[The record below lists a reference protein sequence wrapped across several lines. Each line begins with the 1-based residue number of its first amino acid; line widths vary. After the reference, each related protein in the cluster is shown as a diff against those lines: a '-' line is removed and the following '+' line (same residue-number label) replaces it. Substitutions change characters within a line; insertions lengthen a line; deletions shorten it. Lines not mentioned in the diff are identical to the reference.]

1 MLWGT
6 LVLDMEGYVKIRQWF
21 AIEVAL
27 ILTRKN
33 LFSVYFNKPVTLLF
47 SFWLKSDDHDGSEI
61 EKIKQEITQL
71 RNSVFEGIYHEQ
83 EEYVSIWF
91 FEMFN

>member
-1 MLWGT
+1 MRDLSARYGRIHKNQT
-6 LVLDMEGYVKIRQWF
+6 VICHRSC
-21 AIEVAL
+21 L

-61 EKIKQEITQL
+61 ETIKQEITQL
-71 RNSVFEGIYHEQ
+71 RNSVFQGIYHEQ
-83 EEYVSIWF
+83 EEYVSI
-91 FEMFN
+91 